1 MMLSIVIS
9 LNSTYILVS
18 TEVLGPGAGGD
29 PAECNIATRRNWECG
44 WRGGSRAGHY
54 WEETGE
60 SASWMRQE
68 KKIPLYKNSTLLLE
82 DAV

>member
-54 WEETGE
+54 
-60 SASWMRQE
+60 
-68 KKIPLYKNSTLLLE
+68 
-82 DAV
+82 